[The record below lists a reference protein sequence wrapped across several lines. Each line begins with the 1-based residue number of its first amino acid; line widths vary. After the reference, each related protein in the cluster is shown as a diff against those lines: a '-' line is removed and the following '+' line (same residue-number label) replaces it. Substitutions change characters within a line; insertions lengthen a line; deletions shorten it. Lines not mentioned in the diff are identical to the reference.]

1 MAYVFKRFETGSI
14 AYDRRDFVSRPLWS
28 SNRTSLTSIIT
39 SSAQSE
45 TQKLYYIDAYNRTG
59 SRTEKQFTVVYAD
72 YQNSGSSTG
81 SATIGNNVS
90 ESKALYSQY
99 KQLLLDTETNLFEFV
114 SKTDGLNSSAL
125 SVDQYVE
132 TSEHIY
138 VLNINRSRFK
148 EKLAPGS
155 WELTL
160 HSVSANTSL
169 PSGSRL
175 TTLVDE
181 TLSEIYLLSTS
192 LTRSG
197 PGGSFY
203 YVYSGSLANGIFT
216 GTSSAT
222 PYGIVYPDAGI
233 IVLNGSALDASAS
246 INTNRSPATASSAY
260 NSLRLFN
267 SISGS
272 MMSGST
278 FAFKGRTLESI
289 NSTIFFAR
297 VGNGEFNYSNNVSYY
312 QTGSEQYIKPLLL
325 ASGQPALNANRN
337 ITYVSTV
344 GLYNDEKELLAVA
357 KLSRPVRKTSNSEM
371 IIKIKLDY

>member
-14 AYDRRDFVSRPLWS
+14 AYDRRDYISRPLWS
-28 SNRTSLTSIIT
+28 GNRTSLPSIVT
-39 SSAQSE
+39 SSAQST
-45 TQKLYYIDAYNRTG
+45 TQKLYYIDAYNITG
-59 SRTEKQFTVVYAD
+59 SRSDKQFTIVYAD

-81 SATIGNNVS
+81 SSTIGNNVS

-99 KQLLLDTETNLFEFV
+99 KQLLLEPETNLFEFV
-114 SKTDGLNSSAL
+114 SRVDGLDSTAAIVS
-125 SVDQYVE
+125 QYVE
-132 TSEHIY
+132 SSEYIY

-160 HSVSANTSL
+160 HETNANT
-169 PSGSRL
+169 GNATGTKK

-181 TLSEIYLLSTS
+181 TLGEMYLLSTS

-203 YVYSGSLANGIFT
+203 YVYSGSLANGIFN

-222 PYGIVYPDAGI
+222 PYGIVYPDAGM

-246 INTNRSPATASSAY
+246 INTKRTPATGSSAF

-267 SISGS
+267 SISAS
-272 MMSGST
+272 MASSST